1 MPEQLLKKF
10 SIDVQ
15 EKLFETQHTGSTL
28 AVFQTHPFGK
38 LMTLDGE
45 IIISEQDSFFY
56 HEMITHPALFSH
68 PHPQK
73 IAVIGHYAG
82 IINEILKH
90 TEVSQVICVQDNPA
104 YDAVIDQFF
113 ADLNKASKDPRVT
126 RHSLTAAAW
135 LAQNSDKFD
144 IIIDARSAETTG
156 SRQENFNSALADIGM
171 LVKSCP
177 SLLLHFDTL
186 KNELLHIQRAGFTD
200 WQLLNFPQPSYTHGM
215 RSALLGLKHPGM
227 KRIAEKKIFNRLFTT
242 RYYNL
247 DTHKAALMLPE
258 FMKELEVPL

>member
-15 EKLFETQHTGSTL
+15 EKLYETQQAGGIL
-28 AVFQTHPFGK
+28 AVFETRPFGK
-38 LMTLDGE
+38 LLTLDGE

-56 HEMITHPALFSH
+56 HEMMTHPALFSH
-68 PHPQK
+68 PNPQK

-82 IINEILKH
+82 LINEILKH
-90 TEVSQVICVQDNPA
+90 SAVTQIVCVQDNPA
-104 YDAVIDQFF
+104 YDAILGQFF
-113 ADLNKASKDPRVT
+113 ADLNSASTDPRVVL
-126 RHSLTAAAW
+126 HPLSVAAW
-135 LAQNSDKFD
+135 LTQTKDKFD

-156 SRQENFNSALADIGM
+156 NRQENFYSALLEQGM

-186 KNELLHIQRAGFTD
+186 KNELLGIQRAGFTD

-215 RSALLGLKHPGM
+215 RTALLALKQPSM
-227 KRIAEKKIFNRLFTT
+227 KRISEKKIFNRLFST

-258 FMKELEVPL
+258 FMKELEVSL